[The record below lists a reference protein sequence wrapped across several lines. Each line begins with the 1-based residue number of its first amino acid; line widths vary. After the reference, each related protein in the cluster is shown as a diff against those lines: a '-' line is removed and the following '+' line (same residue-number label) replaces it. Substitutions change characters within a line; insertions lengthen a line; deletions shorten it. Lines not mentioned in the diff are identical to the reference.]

1 MDTNVRFFILN
12 VVSETKYRRTKLQH
26 TSGTLILKAN
36 CPQNV
41 GNMPK
46 IEES

>member
-1 MDTNVRFFILN
+1 MDTNGFFFILN
-12 VVSETKYRRTKLQH
+12 EVTKTKYRRTKLQH